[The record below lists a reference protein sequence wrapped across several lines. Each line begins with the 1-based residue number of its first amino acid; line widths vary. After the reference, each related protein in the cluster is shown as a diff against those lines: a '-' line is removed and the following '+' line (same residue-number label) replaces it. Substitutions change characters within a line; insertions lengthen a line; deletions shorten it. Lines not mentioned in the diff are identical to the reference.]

1 MLCLP
6 FLYMYLYFQWIFS
19 IHLNIEI
26 HFYSCNC
33 FTNFMT
39 IFSFCY
45 IFFYSNQGKKMFMV
59 GNEIKGDWSLD
70 SFNQTDKHLFAYSL
84 SFSCWV
90 LLQFKLAFSTQIG
103 VCKLGQRSSHLLMV
117 NNIII
122 IIHACADPHLFPPFY
137 GNRSDFS

>member
-1 MLCLP
+1 MLCFP

-26 HFYSCNC
+26 HFDSCNC

-39 IFSFCY
+39 IFSFCC
-45 IFFYSNQGKKMFMV
+45 ILFTPTKVRKCLWW
-59 GNEIKGDWSLD
+59 NEIKGDWSLD

-117 NNIII
+117 NNIITI
-122 IIHACADPHLFPPFY
+122 THISRYHLLWN
-137 GNRSDFS
+137 GFS